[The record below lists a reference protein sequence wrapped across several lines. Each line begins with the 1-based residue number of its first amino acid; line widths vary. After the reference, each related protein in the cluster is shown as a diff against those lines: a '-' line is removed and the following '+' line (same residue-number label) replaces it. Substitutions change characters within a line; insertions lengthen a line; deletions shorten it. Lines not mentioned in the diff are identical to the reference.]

1 MTQVRETV
9 SFKAGDVIL
18 YPGVPGPRD
27 RAYRVLEGLVRLEAV
42 DEEENALTLRLVR
55 PGGFFGE
62 EALFGQERIYFAEA
76 ATDVRLEPGPMV
88 VLAGSGMLTG
98 GRILHHLKHGLSD
111 PRNALVFVG
120 YHPRGGLG
128 AEIIARPPAVRI
140 LGEEV
145 PLRASVHT
153 LGRFPDG
160 HHRLRILQG
169 GEVPGVLVQ
178 VGCPDHPA
186 HHLGVARLR

>member
-42 DEEENALTLRLVR
+42 DEEGNALTLRLVR

-76 ATDVRLEPGPMV
+76 ATDVRLEPLPENPDPELLKDLAVDEVQGFLFGKPQPMAQAIKV
-88 VLAGSGMLTG
+88 VALSTEEELPNTGS
-98 GRILHHLKHGLSD
+98 K
-111 PRNALVFVG
+111 F
-120 YHPRGGLG
+120 
-128 AEIIARPPAVRI
+128 
-140 LGEEV
+140 
-145 PLRASVHT
+145 
-153 LGRFPDG
+153 
-160 HHRLRILQG
+160 Q
-169 GEVPGVLVQ
+169 Q
-178 VGCPDHPA
+178 VA
-186 HHLGVARLR
+186 

>member
-42 DEEENALTLRLVR
+42 DEEGNALTLRLVR

-76 ATDVRLEPGPMV
+76 ATDVRPSSAGKPRPRAPQGPRPAPLPGP
-88 VLAGSGMLTG
+88 
-98 GRILHHLKHGLSD
+98 GRGL
-111 PRNALVFVG
+111 
-120 YHPRGGLG
+120 
-128 AEIIARPPAVRI
+128 PP
-140 LGEEV
+140 
-145 PLRASVHT
+145 
-153 LGRFPDG
+153 D
-160 HHRLRILQG
+160 
-169 GEVPGVLVQ
+169 
-178 VGCPDHPA
+178 
-186 HHLGVARLR
+186 

>member
-42 DEEENALTLRLVR
+42 DEEGNALTLRLVR

-76 ATDVRLEPGPMV
+76 ATDVRTRAPAGKPRPRAPQGPRPAPLPGP
-88 VLAGSGMLTG
+88 
-98 GRILHHLKHGLSD
+98 GRGL
-111 PRNALVFVG
+111 
-120 YHPRGGLG
+120 
-128 AEIIARPPAVRI
+128 PP
-140 LGEEV
+140 
-145 PLRASVHT
+145 
-153 LGRFPDG
+153 D
-160 HHRLRILQG
+160 
-169 GEVPGVLVQ
+169 
-178 VGCPDHPA
+178 
-186 HHLGVARLR
+186 

>member
-42 DEEENALTLRLVR
+42 DEEGNALTLRLVR

-76 ATDVRLEPGPMV
+76 ATDVRLEPLPENPDPELLKD
-88 VLAGSGMLTG
+88 LAQHLSQTARSLSSRGTSRHSARSSGGASRGNLRAT
-98 GRILHHLKHGLSD
+98 GRISLI
-111 PRNALVFVG
+111 PA
-120 YHPRGGLG
+120 
-128 AEIIARPPAVRI
+128 PPS
-140 LGEEV
+140 
-145 PLRASVHT
+145 P
-153 LGRFPDG
+153 
-160 HHRLRILQG
+160 
-169 GEVPGVLVQ
+169 
-178 VGCPDHPA
+178 
-186 HHLGVARLR
+186 